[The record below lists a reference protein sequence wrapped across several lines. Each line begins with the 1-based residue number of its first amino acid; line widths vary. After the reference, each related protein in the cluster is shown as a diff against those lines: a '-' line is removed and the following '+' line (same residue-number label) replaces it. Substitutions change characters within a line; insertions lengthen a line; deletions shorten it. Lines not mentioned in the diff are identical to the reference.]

1 MIKPSPMIFNTFQVF
16 KPDFFTFSTFRIQ
29 RDGIPKFKKAL
40 GLGLNSAKP
49 VGIGIK
55 FRTTLGCTL
64 PYLASQGLGQ
74 KLGVKWVKNVIKTK
88 NFNIFWACPAPL
100 EILCSLPPLEL
111 TFSPPLKKILV
122 TPMNTYITIQT
133 KNIAYTSFSIG
144 L

>member
-16 KPDFFTFSTFRIQ
+16 KPDLFTFSTFRIQ

-64 PYLASQGLGQ
+64 PYLAS
-74 KLGVKWVKNVIKTK
+74 WVCDRDSGDFSRDFSRDSRGTIIYLLLSCKICMQMLK
-88 NFNIFWACPAPL
+88 NIFK
-100 EILCSLPPLEL
+100 S
-111 TFSPPLKKILV
+111 
-122 TPMNTYITIQT
+122 
-133 KNIAYTSFSIG
+133 SF
-144 L
+144 

>member
-64 PYLASQGLGQ
+64 PYLASWGSVPAVLAGSGFFPYVPYDYEKTRL
-74 KLGVKWVKNVIKTK
+74 KLEK
-88 NFNIFWACPAPL
+88 
-100 EILCSLPPLEL
+100 
-111 TFSPPLKKILV
+111 
-122 TPMNTYITIQT
+122 
-133 KNIAYTSFSIG
+133 
-144 L
+144 

>member
-16 KPDFFTFSTFRIQ
+16 KPDLFTFSTFRIQ

-64 PYLASQGLGQ
+64 PYLASWFISEACNLEPDGPASIWAPSYLGSIS
-74 KLGVKWVKNVIKTK
+74 KI
-88 NFNIFWACPAPL
+88 
-100 EILCSLPPLEL
+100 SLPSTLRNFL
-111 TFSPPLKKILV
+111 SL
-122 TPMNTYITIQT
+122 
-133 KNIAYTSFSIG
+133 IG
-144 L
+144 LLKPGLLLLALVLPSSFVPRSFKFKSAIINTI

>member
-16 KPDFFTFSTFRIQ
+16 KPDLFTFSTFRIQ

-64 PYLASQGLGQ
+64 PYLAS
-74 KLGVKWVKNVIKTK
+74 
-88 NFNIFWACPAPL
+88 WAL
-100 EILCSLPPLEL
+100 KSLKGHWISTSNLCL
-111 TFSPPLKKILV
+111 
-122 TPMNTYITIQT
+122 MNP
-133 KNIAYTSFSIG
+133 G
-144 L
+144 

>member
-16 KPDFFTFSTFRIQ
+16 KPDLFTFSTFRIQ

-64 PYLASQGLGQ
+64 PYLASWAPVTIALEAR
-74 KLGVKWVKNVIKTK
+74 
-88 NFNIFWACPAPL
+88 NFLAFFMIF
-100 EILCSLPPLEL
+100 
-111 TFSPPLKKILV
+111 
-122 TPMNTYITIQT
+122 
-133 KNIAYTSFSIG
+133 
-144 L
+144 